1 MRRLISGIALA
12 CLAATPAGA
21 FVRHVSLTADLD
33 GDGDAEQVEVVRVDL
48 EGVEDRFDRSAIRVS
63 DSCEGRTVTRRIAGP
78 QDNVALLRL
87 KPIDPRAGREVFA
100 DMRSGASGRLGEGRV
115 VAWRKRGACS
125 LPRRL
130 FSYRSDRP
138 TRAPPGT
145 TGEISFFGLRVKE
158 LTRRH
163 RGAELVLREQFLR
176 RGEPGCCGS
185 VRKTTLLRY
194 SRAKDRYVSYRVR
207 VSRNARG

>member
-1 MRRLISGIALA
+1 M
-12 CLAATPAGA
+12 T
-21 FVRHVSLTADLD
+21 LTADLD
-33 GDGDAEQVEVVRVDL
+33 GDGGHELVEAVRVDL
-48 EGVEDRFDRSAIRVS
+48 DGVEDRFDRTKILVRDTCVGRAVS
-63 DSCEGRTVTRRIAGP
+63 RTIAGP

-87 KPIDPRAGREVFA
+87 KPIDPRPGREVFV

-115 VAWRKRGACS
+115 VAWRRRGECS
-125 LPRRL
+125 GPRAL
-130 FSYRSDRP
+130 FAYRSDRP
-138 TRAPPGT
+138 TRAPART
-145 TGEISFFGLRVKE
+145 TGEISYFGLRARE

-163 RGAELVLREQFLR
+163 RGTELILVERFLR

-207 VSRNARG
+207 VKRGDRG